1 MNKTNFSFSNISY
14 FLKKEE
20 KNGNLVCK
28 ISIQPILITFGQC
41 YGHLKIRFKYGLAP
55 QTMVKW
61 KHFGL
66 NSFPINEIDH
76 ALYDET
82 ISKFRTA
89 KPVSRETGLAIREPT
104 LTYYHSW
111 LYRKTKIFEYF
122 PIPFHII
129 AIYLE

>member
-1 MNKTNFSFSNISY
+1 MIIKSVKFQF
-14 FLKKEE
+14 
-20 KNGNLVCK
+20 
-28 ISIQPILITFGQC
+28 QPILITFGQC

-82 ISKFRTA
+82 ISKIRTA
-89 KPVSRETGLAIREPT
+89 KPVSREPVWPYDIREPT

-111 LYRKTKIFEYF
+111 LYRKTKIFENF
-122 PIPFHII
+122 PISFHIV
-129 AIYLE
+129 AILFRIKILDFFYLK

>member
-1 MNKTNFSFSNISY
+1 MVIQSVKFQF
-14 FLKKEE
+14 
-20 KNGNLVCK
+20 
-28 ISIQPILITFGQC
+28 QPILITFGQC

-89 KPVSRETGLAIREPT
+89 KPVSRETGFGDT
-104 LTYYHSW
+104 
-111 LYRKTKIFEYF
+111 
-122 PIPFHII
+122 
-129 AIYLE
+129 